1 MESVL
6 IAVGSLVPL
15 LLILVVIHEFG
26 HYATARAMGV
36 KVLEFGVGF
45 PPRAFG
51 VYTGNTPVLVDG
63 ATRYVGLSGPE
74 DLGRGQKIKVSSAEN
89 DQGNLVARVIELSK
103 KVAKGEEGDE
113 PDEERPG
120 EEDLLKHGGKV
131 RAVVDGSLV

>member
-1 MESVL
+1 METVL

-51 VYTGNTPVLVDG
+51 VYTGNTPVLRHAV
-63 ATRYVGLSGPE
+63 RRSV
-74 DLGRGQKIKVSSAEN
+74 
-89 DQGNLVARVIELSK
+89 
-103 KVAKGEEGDE
+103 
-113 PDEERPG
+113 RPG
-120 EEDLLKHGGKV
+120 RPGARQTG
-131 RAVVDGSLV
+131 

>member
-1 MESVL
+1 METVL

-51 VYTGNTPVLVDG
+51 GTLPPPVV
-63 ATRYVGLSGPE
+63 VV
-74 DLGRGQKIKVSSAEN
+74 GRGHR
-89 DQGNLVARVIELSK
+89 QG
-103 KVAKGEEGDE
+103 EGS
-113 PDEERPG
+113 PG
-120 EEDLLKHGGKV
+120 GDNTDLCLI
-131 RAVVDGSLV
+131 RRT